1 MNRRWITAPCDDGSV
16 ARIATE
22 LDLPEWIARALILR
36 GHSSPEA
43 AADFLDP
50 RLRRLADPLLIP
62 NLQLA
67 VERLFR
73 QRDSGEPLVVFGDY
87 DVDGVTSTAILKSG
101 LERLGWKIHPYLP
114 HRLDE
119 GYGLSQA
126 GVEACLERHPVSL
139 LLAVDCGST
148 AVEPIATLN
157 ARGVDVL
164 VLDHHQVSNP
174 PPAALALV
182 NPQLGPPAA
191 RSFRELCSAG
201 LAFKLLHA
209 VVKRGRD
216 LGLAGFETLDLREF
230 LDLVALGTVADLVP
244 LIGENRILV
253 TAGLQ
258 RLTDTQRP
266 GLVALKEVA
275 GIEGAVGGQEVGFQ
289 LGPRLNAAGRLE
301 TATAAL
307 DLLLAADLEVA
318 RPLAAALDGINRE
331 RQTLERELTESA
343 LAQVRSGYVP
353 ERDWVIVE
361 GQPHW
366 HLGVVGIVASRV
378 LREFHRPTLILGGD
392 ADLLHW
398 RGSGRSVTGFDLAA
412 ALRGCDDLLVKHGGH
427 AMAAGVTLVPVQLDA
442 LRVRLN
448 QLARASLTPETLI
461 PELRIDAWIR
471 LSDLSLDTMEQLE
484 RLEPFG
490 MENPSVQLA
499 IARVHLAGA
508 PMRMGKNRQHLK
520 LTLTDGIARVDA
532 VWWNAG
538 DAVPPVGEFDVA
550 GVPQI
555 NDYAGRR
562 TVQLRWLAHRASGL
576 AA

>member
-1 MNRRWITAPCDDGSV
+1 MNRRWITASCDDAVV
-16 ARIATE
+16 AEIASD
-22 LDLPEWIARALILR
+22 LDLPDWIARSLILR
-36 GHSSPEA
+36 GHSSLEA

-62 NLQLA
+62 NLQAA

-73 QRDSGEPLVVFGDY
+73 QRESGEPLVVFGDY

-101 LERLGWKIHPYLP
+101 LERLGWQIHAYLP
-114 HRLDE
+114 HRMEE
-119 GYGLSQA
+119 GYGLSQG
-126 GVEACLERHPVSL
+126 GVEACLERYPVSL

-164 VLDHHQVSNP
+164 VLDHHQVSCP
-174 PPAALALV
+174 APAALALV
-182 NPQLGPPAA
+182 NPQLGPPEA

-307 DLLLAADLEVA
+307 DLLLASDLEVA

-331 RQTLERELTESA
+331 RQSLEREITEAA
-343 LAQVRSGYVP
+343 LAQVRSRYVP

-412 ALRGCDDLLVKHGGH
+412 ALRGCDDLLMKHGGH
-427 AMAAGVTLVPVQLDA
+427 AMAAGVTLVPAQLDA

-448 QLARASLTPETLI
+448 QLARAALTQEQLI

-471 LSDLSLDTMEQLE
+471 LSDLSLDAMEQLE

-499 IARVHLAGA
+499 ISRVHLAGA

-538 DAVPPVGEFDVA
+538 DGALPVGEFDVA

-562 TVQLRWLAHRASGL
+562 TVQLRWLSHRPSGL
-576 AA
+576 TA